1 MLGRRTTYASDIDR
15 VGQQQIGARWGGV
28 LARDTMP
35 APGDMSYYIVNTDV
49 DASPEQVGVLAV
61 NGETLIPEPEPEPE
75 LIP

>member
-1 MLGRRTTYASDIDR
+1 M
-15 VGQQQIGARWGGV
+15 